1 MTGSQSALRAICFC
15 LGAVQLLSA
24 EQKQRLFVG
33 TARAIMPAVTGLG
46 TVSATPSTIS
56 FTSTNPDSGTVSG
69 SSSATVSWTTSGGSS
84 SSTWNLK
91 VQAAASSFTS
101 CATIPTSAVTVTCNS
116 VSGGSSGACK
126 SAVTLSSTTAQ
137 QVASGKESTSTN
149 APYSVTLNF
158 TLTDSWEYIANSS
171 CTLSLTYTVTAP

>member
-1 MTGSQSALRAICFC
+1 MTGSQSALRAICLC

-24 EQKQRLFVG
+24 EQKQRLIVR
-33 TARAIMPAVTGLG
+33 TANAIMPATTGLG
-46 TVSATPSTIS
+46 TVSASPSTIS
-56 FTSTNPDSGTVSG
+56 FTSTNPDAGSVSG
-69 SSSATVSWTTSGGSS
+69 SASSTVSWNTSSGSS

-91 VQAAASSFTS
+91 VQAAASSFTG
-101 CATIPTSAVTVTCNS
+101 CATVPTSAVTVTCSS
-116 VSGGSSGACK
+116 VSGGSSGACE
-126 SAVTLSSTTAQ
+126 SAVALSTTGQ
-137 QVASGKESTSTN
+137 KVATGKESTSTS